1 MRPLNYIYLIK
12 EKIMFYNALIKKYE
26 AEIEECLAT
35 LKVYMN
41 ESVGIGEH
49 SDLLTELDKY
59 VSKLAAAEDNLE
71 SLERHKVTLTGTGNG
86 ITPLPHE
93 HGL

>member
-1 MRPLNYIYLIK
+1 
-12 EKIMFYNALIKKYE
+12 MFYEALVKKYE
-26 AEIEECLAT
+26 AEIEESLAT

-41 ESVGIGEH
+41 RSVGIGEH

-59 VSKLAAAEDNLE
+59 VSKLAAAEDNLAT
-71 SLERHKVTLTGTGNG
+71 LQGHKDTLNGTASE
-86 ITPLPHE
+86 TPPLPNE

>member
-1 MRPLNYIYLIK
+1 
-12 EKIMFYNALIKKYE
+12 MFYEALVKKYE

-41 ESVGIGEH
+41 KSVGIGEH

-59 VSKLAAAEDNLE
+59 ISKLAAAEDNLG
-71 SLERHKVTLTGTGNG
+71 SLERHKGTLNGTGSET
-86 ITPLPHE
+86 TPLPNE

>member
-1 MRPLNYIYLIK
+1 
-12 EKIMFYNALIKKYE
+12 MFYNALVKKYE

-41 ESVGIGEH
+41 KSVGIGEH

-59 VSKLAAAEDNLE
+59 VTKLAAAEDNLA
-71 SLERHKVTLTGTGNG
+71 SLQGHKDTLIGPISETKNEADLETHTSNG
-86 ITPLPHE
+86 
-93 HGL
+93 

>member
-1 MRPLNYIYLIK
+1 
-12 EKIMFYNALIKKYE
+12 MFYNALTKKYE

-41 ESVGIGEH
+41 KSVGIGEH

-59 VSKLAAAEDNLE
+59 VSKLAAAEDNLAT
-71 SLERHKVTLTGTGNG
+71 LQGHKDTLTGLTSETKSGTGLDTHVLNG
-86 ITPLPHE
+86 
-93 HGL
+93 

>member
-1 MRPLNYIYLIK
+1 
-12 EKIMFYNALIKKYE
+12 MFYNALKKKYE

-35 LKVYMN
+35 LAVYTN
-41 ESVGIGEH
+41 KSVGIGEH

-59 VSKLAAAEDNLE
+59 VTKLATAEDNLAT
-71 SLERHKVTLTGTGNG
+71 LEGHKDTLAGTVSE
-86 ITPLPHE
+86 TAPLPHE

>member
-1 MRPLNYIYLIK
+1 
-12 EKIMFYNALIKKYE
+12 MFYKALIKKYE

-35 LKVYMN
+35 LKLYMN
-41 ESVGIGEH
+41 KSVGIGEH

-71 SLERHKVTLTGTGNG
+71 TLQGHKDTLTGTTSETKSG
-86 ITPLPHE
+86 T
-93 HGL
+93 GLDTHTLNS

>member
-1 MRPLNYIYLIK
+1 
-12 EKIMFYNALIKKYE
+12 MFYEALVKKYE
-26 AEIEECLAT
+26 AEIEESLAT

-41 ESVGIGEH
+41 RSVGIGEH

-59 VSKLAAAEDNLE
+59 VSKLTAAEDNLAT
-71 SLERHKVTLTGTGNG
+71 LQRHKGTLSGTANET
-86 ITPLPHE
+86 TPLPNE

>member
-1 MRPLNYIYLIK
+1 
-12 EKIMFYNALIKKYE
+12 MFYEALVKKYE
-26 AEIEECLAT
+26 AEIEESLAT

-41 ESVGIGEH
+41 RSVGIGEH

-59 VSKLAAAEDNLE
+59 VSKLAAAEDNLAT
-71 SLERHKVTLTGTGNG
+71 LQGHKDTLNGTGG
-86 ITPLPHE
+86 ETAPLPNE